1 MKARTCAGL
10 AVATC
15 MLVSAAARGVAAEKE
30 HDLRVATDWSPDNP
44 GGEGAV
50 WLAYL
55 MDRADYVWKHRA
67 DYPQRVGP
75 ISASFEEEVEARTI
89 AAKVYGELRAQD
101 SGLDVPYF
109 DDLAAVHAAGFMR
122 EYVWEY
128 LRAPSW
134 KPPATLKLEAF
145 KAWRSAHLANHR
157 VVTKGGLRFEKP
169 AR

>member
-1 MKARTCAGL
+1 L
-10 AVATC
+10 AIAIC
-15 MLVSAAARGVAAEKE
+15 LLVSASANGASAQKKS
-30 HDLRVATDWSPDNP
+30 DLRVATDWSPESP

-67 DYPQRVGP
+67 EYPQRAGP

-101 SGLDVPYF
+101 SGLEVSYF
-109 DDLAAVHAAGFMR
+109 DDLAAVQAAGFMR

-128 LRAPSW
+128 LRSPSW
-134 KPPATLKLEAF
+134 KQPASLKLETF

-157 VVTKGGLRFEKP
+157 AITKGGLRFEKANP
-169 AR
+169 